1 MRTPSSVV
9 LDTNVLVSATLGD
22 GPPYRILRLAE
33 QGKVDSVTSPSIIAE
48 LEDVLGREHLPFTD
62 EQVEEFTG
70 KVLSVSTVIV
80 PEIDLEVVERDPD
93 DDKIVECAVAG
104 NVDYLVSG
112 DSHLKDLGEVEGI
125 PVVQPAD
132 FIEMMEN

>member
-9 LDTNVLVSATLGD
+9 LDTNVLVAATLSD
-22 GPPYRILRLAE
+22 GPPYQILALAE

-70 KVLSVSTVIV
+70 KMLSVSTVIV